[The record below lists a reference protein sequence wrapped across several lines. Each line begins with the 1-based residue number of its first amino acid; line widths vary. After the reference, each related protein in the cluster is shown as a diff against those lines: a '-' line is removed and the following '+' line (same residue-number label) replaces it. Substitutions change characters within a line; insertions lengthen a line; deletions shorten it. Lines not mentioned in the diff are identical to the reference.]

1 MKKIILSLM
10 SIFLLPIFLVGCG
23 ESKNIEEIS
32 EVGYKSNIGDSIEY
46 EVIGLESTTKL
57 EGVAPVGNS
66 LFLEP
71 NDKSNVLLD
80 FIIDVTNN
88 GKQDFDPY
96 IDLKGKFII
105 DDSEYSITAEAEVGG
120 QVANFNNIKPKTT
133 AYVHIYTEIKEEL
146 ITNDIELQLQYGSET
161 KSMKLNKNHLKP
173 RVNIL
178 NYGEKVSNDKDI
190 EISIEKGYTTKQLD
204 APKKG
209 DYFSHYYK
217 VEDNNS
223 TYAILEL
230 NITNKMSNNL
240 RMDDTISVSVLVDG
254 KYQYSGYLVGLS
266 NDQTNFDTYPEIE
279 PNKSNLIYSLIE
291 VPDNLLDKQITFKLN
306 AFREPYYIDLK

>member
-96 IDLKGKFII
+96 SDLKGKFII

-209 DYFSHYYK
+209 DYFSCYYK

-240 RMDDTISVSVLVDG
+240 RIDDTISVSVLVDG

-266 NDQTNFDTYPEIE
+266 NDQTDFDTYPEIE

-306 AFREPYYIDLK
+306 AFRKPYYIDLK

>member
-1 MKKIILSLM
+1 
-10 SIFLLPIFLVGCG
+10 
-23 ESKNIEEIS
+23 
-32 EVGYKSNIGDSIEY
+32 
-46 EVIGLESTTKL
+46 
-57 EGVAPVGNS
+57 
-66 LFLEP
+66 
-71 NDKSNVLLD
+71 
-80 FIIDVTNN
+80 
-88 GKQDFDPY
+88 
-96 IDLKGKFII
+96 
-105 DDSEYSITAEAEVGG
+105 
-120 QVANFNNIKPKTT
+120 
-133 AYVHIYTEIKEEL
+133 
-146 ITNDIELQLQYGSET
+146 
-161 KSMKLNKNHLKP
+161 MKLNKNHLKP

-190 EISIEKGYTTKQLD
+190 EILIEKGYTTKQLD

-240 RMDDTISVSVLVDG
+240 RIDDTISVSVLVDG

-266 NDQTNFDTYPEIE
+266 NDQTDFDTYPEIE

>member
-96 IDLKGKFII
+96 SDLKGKFII

-190 EISIEKGYTTKQLD
+190 EILIEKGYTTKQLD

-209 DYFSHYYK
+209 DYFSYYYK

-240 RMDDTISVSVLVDG
+240 RIDDTISVSVLVDG

-266 NDQTNFDTYPEIE
+266 NDQTDFDTYPEIE